1 MTRLIG
7 EDQRIMDDS
16 HMTVLVV
23 DDERPVLD
31 ELVFLLGRD
40 ERIATV
46 RAANSGAEAL
56 RQLESGDIDVVF
68 LDVAMPGLTGLDI
81 ARILGQFKSPP
92 KVVFVTA
99 HDDHAVDA
107 FELNAVDYLLKP
119 VRENRLRESVR
130 RALEGSGT
138 AASTKEDSIAVELGG
153 VTRFV
158 PRSQVVYAEAQGDYV
173 RLYTVGG
180 DNHLV
185 RVPIGTLAAD
195 WADAGF
201 VRVHRS
207 HLVGLG
213 HIKEVRMQG
222 GRCSILVNA
231 GKNDVE
237 IQVARRHTRELRDL
251 LHARAL

>member
-1 MTRLIG
+1 T
-7 EDQRIMDDS
+7 MDDPQL
-16 HMTVLVV
+16 TVLVV

-40 ERIATV
+40 ERIGSV
-46 RAANSGAEAL
+46 RAAGSGAEAL
-56 RQLESGDIDVVF
+56 RQLEAGDIDVVF
-68 LDVAMPGLTGLDI
+68 LDVAMPGLSGLDI
-81 ARILGQFKSPP
+81 ARTLSQFKSPP
-92 KVVFVTA
+92 GVVFVTA
-99 HDDHAVDA
+99 HDGHAVDA

-119 VRENRLRESVR
+119 IGEDRLRESVR
-130 RALEGSGT
+130 RAIDDSGSPAT
-138 AASTKEDSIAVELGG
+138 TTESSIAVELGG
-153 VTRFV
+153 VTKFV
-158 PRSQVVYAEAQGDYV
+158 ARSQVVYAEAQGDYV

-201 VRVHRS
+201 VRIHRS
-207 HLVGLG
+207 HLVSLG
-213 HIKEVRMQG
+213 HIREVRVQG
-222 GRCSILVNA
+222 GRCSVLVET
-231 GKNDVE
+231 GSNDVE

>member
-1 MTRLIG
+1 
-7 EDQRIMDDS
+7 MDDPQL
-16 HMTVLVV
+16 TVLVV

-40 ERIATV
+40 ERIGTV

-56 RQLESGDIDVVF
+56 RQLEAGEFDVVF

-119 VRENRLRESVR
+119 IREDRLRESVR
-130 RALEGSGT
+130 RALEVGGS
-138 AASTKEDSIAVELGG
+138 APAPADDSIAVELGG
-153 VTRFV
+153 ITRFV
-158 PRSQVVYAEAQGDYV
+158 SRSQVVYAEAHGDYV
-173 RLYTVGG
+173 RLYTVAG
-180 DNHLV
+180 DSHLV
-185 RVPIGTLAAD
+185 RIPIGTLAAD
-195 WADAGF
+195 WAEAGF

-207 HLVGLG
+207 HLVALG
-213 HIKEVRMQG
+213 HIREFRMQS
-222 GRCSILVNA
+222 GRCSILVNT
-231 GKNDVE
+231 GTNDVE

>member
-1 MTRLIG
+1 MSDPHL
-7 EDQRIMDDS
+7 
-16 HMTVLVV
+16 TVLVV
-23 DDERPVLD
+23 DDEKPVLD

-56 RQLESGDIDVVF
+56 RLLEASDIDVVF
-68 LDVAMPGLTGLDI
+68 LDVVMPGLTGLDI

-99 HDDHAVDA
+99 HDVHAVDA

-119 VRENRLRESVR
+119 IREDRLRESVR
-130 RALEGSGT
+130 RALEGSGS
-138 AASTKEDSIAVELGG
+138 APAVAEDSIAVELGG

-158 PRSQVVYAEAQGDYV
+158 TRSQVAYAEAQGDYV

-185 RVPIGTLAAD
+185 RIPIGTLAAD
-195 WADAGF
+195 WAEAGF

-213 HIKEVRMQG
+213 HIKEVRMHS
-222 GRCSILVNA
+222 GRCSILVNT

-251 LHARAL
+251 LNARAP

>member
-1 MTRLIG
+1 
-7 EDQRIMDDS
+7 MDDPQL
-16 HMTVLVV
+16 TVLVV
-23 DDERPVLD
+23 DDENPVLD

-40 ERIATV
+40 ERITTV

-56 RQLESGDIDVVF
+56 RQLEAGDIDVVF

-99 HDDHAVDA
+99 HDAHAVDA

-119 VRENRLRESVR
+119 VREERLRESVR
-130 RALEGSGT
+130 RAIEGSGT
-138 AASTKEDSIAVELGG
+138 AATTAEESIAVELGG
-153 VTRFV
+153 VTRFIA
-158 PRSQVVYAEAQGDYV
+158 RSQVVYAEAQGDYV

-185 RVPIGTLAAD
+185 RVPIGTLADD
-195 WADAGF
+195 WAKAGF

-207 HLVGLG
+207 HLVGLS
-213 HIKEVRMQG
+213 HIREVRMQG
-222 GRCSILVNA
+222 GRCSILVNT
-231 GKNDVE
+231 GTNDVE
-237 IQVARRHTRELRDL
+237 IPVARRHARELRDL
-251 LHARAL
+251 LHARAQ

>member
-1 MTRLIG
+1 
-7 EDQRIMDDS
+7 MDVPQL
-16 HMTVLVV
+16 TVLVV

-40 ERIATV
+40 ERIGKV
-46 RAANSGAEAL
+46 FAANSGAEAL
-56 RQLESGDIDVVF
+56 RQLEAGDIDVVF

-119 VRENRLRESVR
+119 IRQDRLRESVR
-130 RALEGSGT
+130 RALEVGGS
-138 AASTKEDSIAVELGG
+138 APVPAEDSIAVELGG
-153 VTRFV
+153 ITRFV
-158 PRSQVVYAEAQGDYV
+158 SRSQVVYAEAHGDYV
-173 RLYTVGG
+173 RLYTVAG

-185 RVPIGTLAAD
+185 RIPIGTLAAD
-195 WADAGF
+195 WTEAGF

-207 HLVGLG
+207 HLVALG
-213 HIKEVRMQG
+213 HIREFRMQG
-222 GRCSILVNA
+222 GRCSILVNT
-231 GKNDVE
+231 GTNHVE